1 MGRDKNN
8 AALHNR
14 YMCCLKS
21 LHYAP
26 DPFTLTSLSTYL
38 IVASPT
44 KNAGSPWGA
53 GASKSTAV
61 FHWARCH
68 RIAQQSWV
76 TAFYPLQFA
85 PAAWR
90 LLPTRLPTLP
100 RSCSGVQ
107 SSWSYCNACT
117 ASDNRINDKIN
128 SSHPFPSCK
137 ADASLRYQLKTMLL
151 RLRFNVVPGS

>member
-1 MGRDKNN
+1 MTDPLPQYCLRNRARITQVVCWFTLRRNIILRIDRDKNN
-8 AALHNR
+8 AALHDR
-14 YMCCLKS
+14 CMCCLKS

-53 GASKSTAV
+53 NASKKSTAV

-76 TAFYPLQFA
+76 TAFYRLQFA
-85 PAAWR
+85 PAAWK

-117 ASDNRINDKIN
+117 ASDSRM
-128 SSHPFPSCK
+128 S
-137 ADASLRYQLKTMLL
+137 
-151 RLRFNVVPGS
+151 VG